1 MQPGVV
7 VTGIGIISAIGNG
20 TEETLTSL
28 FNKKTGIGQIRWL
41 ETSIS
46 GIPLAEVNHSTDELA
61 EIAGIAL
68 PPGIFTRN
76 TLLALIAAQQSVD
89 MSECTESEIWQTGL
103 VMATTVGGMDYN
115 EKHYRSFLAGPEA
128 GKDVSVLDSSDTTEK
143 LAARFGMRHNITT
156 ISTACSSSAN
166 AIMLA
171 SRLIR
176 NGKMIRVLAG
186 GSDALTRFT
195 LNGFRGLELL
205 SPKGCCPFDA
215 GRDGLNIGEG
225 AAMLMLE
232 SDQTADMSKAL
243 CRITGYANVNEAY
256 HQTSSSPD
264 GAGAFMAMS
273 ECLRSAGLKPEEI
286 GYINAHGTGTEI
298 NDLAEGVAIDRLF
311 GKKPPPVSSTK
322 SFTGH
327 TLGAAGA
334 VEAVLSV
341 LALQEQK
348 VWPSL
353 NIKEPMP
360 EISFQPSAEILSMPL
375 NHVMSNSFGFGGNN
389 TSLIFSKV

>member
-20 TEETLTSL
+20 IEETLSSL
-28 FNKKTGIGQIRWL
+28 LNKKSGIGQIRWL

-46 GIPLAEVNHSTDELA
+46 GIPVAEVKHSTDELA
-61 EIAGIAL
+61 EIAGTATG
-68 PPGIFTRN
+68 PGIFTRN
-76 TLLALIAAQQSVD
+76 TLLALIAAQQSVE
-89 MSECTESEIWQTGL
+89 MSKWSVLEAHQTGL

-115 EKHYRSFLAGPEA
+115 ENHYRSFLAGLET
-128 GKDVSVLDSSDTTEK
+128 GKEVSVLDSSDTTEK
-143 LAARFGMRHNITT
+143 LAARFGILNNITT

-176 NGKMIRVLAG
+176 NGKLTGVLAG

-205 SPKGCCPFDA
+205 SSKGCSPFDA
-215 GRDGLNIGEG
+215 GRDGLTIGEG
-225 AAMLMLE
+225 AAILMLE

-243 CRITGYANVNEAY
+243 CRISGYANVNEAY

-264 GAGAFMAMS
+264 GAGAFMAMA

-286 GYINAHGTGTEI
+286 EYINAHGTGTEI

-311 GKKPPPVSSTK
+311 GKKAPRVSSTK
-322 SFTGH
+322 SYTGH

-334 VEAVLSV
+334 IEAVLSV
-341 LALQEQK
+341 LALQKQK

-353 NIKEPMP
+353 NIKETMR
-360 EISFQPSAEILSMPL
+360 EISFLPPTETLSIPL

>member
-1 MQPGVV
+1 
-7 VTGIGIISAIGNG
+7 
-20 TEETLTSL
+20 
-28 FNKKTGIGQIRWL
+28 
-41 ETSIS
+41 
-46 GIPLAEVNHSTDELA
+46 
-61 EIAGIAL
+61 
-68 PPGIFTRN
+68 
-76 TLLALIAAQQSVD
+76 
-89 MSECTESEIWQTGL
+89 MSKWEYLQAHKTGL

-115 EKHYRSFLAGPEA
+115 EKHYRSILAGM
-128 GKDVSVLDSSDTTEK
+128 GTRKDIPVLDSSDTTEK
-143 LAARFGMRHNITT
+143 LAIRFGIHHNITT

-176 NGKMIRVLAG
+176 NGNLKRVLAG

-205 SPKGCCPFDA
+205 SSKGCIPFDA
-215 GRDGLNIGEG
+215 ARDGLTIGEG
-225 AAMLMLE
+225 AAILMLE

-286 GYINAHGTGTEI
+286 GYINAHGTGTGI

-311 GKKPPPVSSTK
+311 GRKVPPVSSTK

-360 EISFQPSAEILSMPL
+360 EISFLPPAEILSVEL
-375 NHVMSNSFGFGGNN
+375 NHVISNSFGFGGNN